1 MAVLQGLLTVAHS
14 GDLKELKQLPCFCCP
29 VLLAACPCLFVAQC
43 GGLCGCRME
52 SCWVSRMVF
61 FSVSFFSQMRSLAAS
76 AGLVLGDS
84 LSKSN
89 QLCARGAAS
98 KERS

>member
-1 MAVLQGLLTVAHS
+1 MADSQGLLTVAHS

-29 VLLAACPCLFVAQC
+29 VFLAACPCLFVAPC
-43 GGLCGCRME
+43 GGLCGWE
-52 SCWVSRMVF
+52 SCWVSQMF
-61 FSVSFFSQMRSLAAS
+61 FFLSVSFFSQMCSLAAS

-89 QLCARGAAS
+89 QLCTRGAAS
-98 KERS
+98 KERT